1 MSHSSSLK
9 LNWDSIDTVLLDM
22 DGTLLDLHFDS
33 FFWKQHLI
41 KKYSKVN
48 AVKPEQ
54 VSSNIHQQLLA
65 KQGSL
70 KWYCTDYWS
79 KQFELDIIA
88 AQKEVRHLINE
99 RPQAMEFLNCLGEM
113 GKQRVLITNSDRPCL
128 ELKFAATCIQQSLDV
143 VISSHD
149 YGVPKEQQQFWLELQ
164 KNVPFN
170 PQTTLFIDDSLPILN
185 SAKTFGIKY
194 ILGIKKPD
202 SGEPEVSLSEFPTID
217 QFMSLV

>member
-1 MSHSSSLK
+1 MSK
-9 LNWDSIDTVLLDM
+9 LPIQLDWDSIDTVLLDM
-22 DGTLLDLHFDS
+22 DGTLLDLHFD
-33 FFWKQHLI
+33 FYFWTVHLP
-41 KKYSKVN
+41 KKYS
-48 AVKPEQ
+48 Q
-54 VSSNIHQQLLA
+54 VHNVDLQEISESIATRLA
-65 KQGSL
+65 EKQGQL
-70 KWYCTDYWS
+70 EWYCTDYWS

-99 RPQAMEFLNCLGEM
+99 RPQAMEFLNRLGEM